1 MSQTSALI
9 SQSGTPQ
16 MQIIRSD
23 PLPQWEDLP
32 PEQQR
37 ELVLLLATLLL
48 KRLAGHTQSREV
60 ADDD

>member
-1 MSQTSALI
+1 
-9 SQSGTPQ
+9 

-23 PLPQWEDLP
+23 PLPQWEDLS

>member
-1 MSQTSALI
+1 MAQPLALS
-9 SQSGTPQ
+9 SQSGISPV
-16 MQIIRSD
+16 QIVRSD
-23 PLPQWEDLP
+23 PLPQWEELP

-48 KRLAGHTQSREV
+48 KRLASHTQSGEV